1 MKRKKA
7 RKSKARL
14 SSTSTKKTIP
24 VSSVMRSKFTTAEI
38 EEVTFEY
45 QRMLDAAIS
54 DGNKKSINAL
64 VQIIADL
71 HVCVKHASDG
81 YNKDED

>member
-1 MKRKKA
+1 M
-7 RKSKARL
+7 
-14 SSTSTKKTIP
+14 
-24 VSSVMRSKFTTAEI
+24 SSVMRSKFTVAEI
-38 EEVTFEY
+38 EQVTFEY

-54 DGNKKSINAL
+54 AGNKKSINAL

-71 HVCVKHASDG
+71 QGCVKHAADG

>member
-1 MKRKKA
+1 M
-7 RKSKARL
+7 
-14 SSTSTKKTIP
+14 
-24 VSSVMRSKFTTAEI
+24 SSVMRSRFTTAEI
-38 EEVTFEY
+38 EQVTFEY

-54 DGNKKSINAL
+54 GGNKKSINAL

-71 HVCVKHASDG
+71 QGCVKHAVDG

>member
-1 MKRKKA
+1 M
-7 RKSKARL
+7 
-14 SSTSTKKTIP
+14 
-24 VSSVMRSKFTTAEI
+24 SSVMRSRFTTAEI
-38 EEVTFEY
+38 EQVAFEY

-54 DGNKKSINAL
+54 AGNKKSINAL

-71 HVCVKHASDG
+71 QGCVKYAADG

>member
-1 MKRKKA
+1 
-7 RKSKARL
+7 
-14 SSTSTKKTIP
+14 
-24 VSSVMRSKFTTAEI
+24 MRSKFTTAEI

>member
-1 MKRKKA
+1 M
-7 RKSKARL
+7 
-14 SSTSTKKTIP
+14 
-24 VSSVMRSKFTTAEI
+24 SSVMRSRFTTEEI
-38 EEVTFEY
+38 EQVAFEY
-45 QRMLDAAIS
+45 QRMLDAAIV

-71 HVCVKHASDG
+71 QGCVKHAADG